1 MSIHDMRWYHMVG
14 DALLPLRRGRLR
26 RWITSL
32 VVVVYAA
39 GFPLSCSY
47 LLLLLAPLHPA
58 ASFRFAPGPR
68 RCRPR
73 SSAHARTT
81 TSLLPAALSPSS
93 LWDPILYHP
102 ATVALSVDL
111 RPRSRLQPK
120 HQHFFHSNNN
130 NNNNTT
136 PLFDALGIVACRS
149 GVVCRKEFFETYAAA
164 TCIHAAFPHAARLAD
179 LAAGHGLL
187 AWFLL
192 ALDHYDV
199 DDVTST
205 TNATTNTTT
214 KPRTVICVDRRM
226 PPSAH
231 TIAAAML
238 DRFPELEGRWSYVS
252 ADLAA
257 VVPHPSCVLTSVHAC
272 GTLSDGIIAMAIDS
286 SAPLA
291 VVPCCHTVNQERM
304 GYRPHVLAGVE
315 AEQVA
320 ALVEERKKEQAHAK
334 HEAVAAVVDEVRCR
348 TLRNAGYAVEEVML
362 PEAFTARN
370 RLLLAEPT
378 TTTSTS
384 RPVGLVNPMSRP
396 FFQRQTKG
404 GLVPPPPLLRIPL
417 ADDPESIAHC
427 HAVSVKARATTETIA
442 LIPRHLSLTLA
453 MSIWLT
459 GTGGKESSD
468 HSELTAESLQ
478 AVANQCGGEMEE
490 TVAIQCTVE
499 AFGDVQV
506 QSSTGRGSQLYRF
519 KYEKSNGTNV
529 RGASRTAAK
538 TLHCMLRERIVD
550 KFGDILR

>member
-1 MSIHDMRWYHMVG
+1 
-14 DALLPLRRGRLR
+14 
-26 RWITSL
+26 
-32 VVVVYAA
+32 
-39 GFPLSCSY
+39 
-47 LLLLLAPLHPA
+47 
-58 ASFRFAPGPR
+58 
-68 RCRPR
+68 
-73 SSAHARTT
+73 
-81 TSLLPAALSPSS
+81 LLPATLSPSL

-120 HQHFFHSNNN
+120 HEHLFHSNNN
-130 NNNNTT
+130 NSTT
-136 PLFDALGIVACRS
+136 PLFDALGIVACRT

-164 TCIHAAFPHAARLAD
+164 TYIHAAFPHATRLAD
-179 LAAGHGLL
+179 LASGHGLL

-199 DDVTST
+199 DDIST
-205 TNATTNTTT
+205 TNATTNA
-214 KPRTVICVDRRM
+214 KPRTVVCVDRRM

-291 VVPCCHTVNQERM
+291 MVPCCHTVNQERM
-304 GYRPHVLAGVE
+304 GYRPHVLAGMD

-348 TLRNAGYAVEEVML
+348 TLRNAGYAVEEAML

-370 RLLLAEPT
+370 RLLLAEPP
-378 TTTSTS
+378 TSS
-384 RPVGLVNPMSRP
+384 RRVGVVNQKSRP
-396 FFQRQTKG
+396 FFQRQTEG
-404 GLVPPPPLLRIPL
+404 GRMPPPPHIRIPL
-417 ADDPESIAHC
+417 VDDPESIAHC
-427 HAVSVKARATTETIA
+427 HAVSVKACATTETIVQ
-442 LIPRHLSLTLA
+442 IPRHLSLTLA

-459 GTGGKESSD
+459 RTGRKDSAD
-468 HSELTAESLQ
+468 HSDLTAESLQ
-478 AVANQCGGEMEE
+478 AVANQCCGEMEE
-490 TVAIQCTVE
+490 TEAIQCTVE

-506 QSSTGRGSQLYRF
+506 QSTTGRGSQLYRF
-519 KYEKSNGTNV
+519 KYEKWNGTNI

-538 TLHCMLRERIVD
+538 TLHCMFRERIVD